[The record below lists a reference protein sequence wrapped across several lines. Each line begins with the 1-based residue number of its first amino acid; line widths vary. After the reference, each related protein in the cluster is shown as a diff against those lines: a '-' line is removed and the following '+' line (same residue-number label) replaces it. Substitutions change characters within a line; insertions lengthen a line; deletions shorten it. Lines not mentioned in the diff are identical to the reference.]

1 MSEHLHYF
9 PATALAPYQNKRS
22 NELHV
27 ADQIQIPN
35 PNLSLADNLISAKE
49 AGVKYVIV
57 GVPEDI
63 GPRANCGNGGAD
75 KAWENLL
82 PVLLNQQANDFFD
95 WQQCLI
101 LGAVN
106 LKDLQKQ
113 SYQATCSTHMLD
125 TLRALC
131 EQVDA
136 RVKSVLTPVFSAGFE
151 VIVIGGGHNN
161 AYPIIDALY
170 QAEQT
175 PVACANLDP
184 HADFRATE
192 GRHSG
197 NPFRYAYEANY
208 LDRYTVVGL
217 HEQKNNKDTIDGLKQ
232 AEFPFFSY
240 QQMFMN
246 NSKTFE
252 DVLYE
257 VREYVCESAGP
268 IGVELDL
275 DSIKKAAASA
285 YSVAGFS
292 LEQAV
297 RFVYRTAT
305 LRSTRYLHLCEGAP
319 ASHEHSEYKSHD
331 VGQILTQLIYSY
343 LKARKDKEPELPL

>member
-1 MSEHLHYF
+1 MSEHLKYF
-9 PATALAPYQNKRS
+9 PAKGLAPYQKKRA
-22 NELHV
+22 NEQHV
-27 ADQIQIPN
+27 ADAIRIPD
-35 PNLSLADNLISAKE
+35 PALSFSDNLDLAKE
-49 AGVKYVIV
+49 QGVKYVIV

-82 PVLLNQQANDFFD
+82 PVLLNQQSNDFFD
-95 WQQCLI
+95 WQQCLL
-101 LGAVN
+101 LGTVELN
-106 LKDLQKQ
+106 DLQQQ
-113 SYQATCSTHMLD
+113 SYQASCSTHLLD

-136 RVKSVLTPVFSAGFE
+136 RVTSVLTPVFSAGFE

-170 QAEQT
+170 HAT
-175 PVACANLDP
+175 NKPVACANLDP
-184 HADFRATE
+184 HADFRETE

-197 NPFRYAYEANY
+197 NPFRYAYKADY
-208 LDRYTVVGL
+208 LSHYTVVGL
-217 HEQKNNKDTIDGLKQ
+217 HEQKNNKATVDGLK
-232 AEFPFFSY
+232 AAGFPFYTY
-240 QQMFMN
+240 QHIFMN
-246 NSKTFE
+246 QTKTFE
-252 DVLYE
+252 DVLYD
-257 VREYVCESAGP
+257 VREYVSETSGP

-305 LRSTRYLHLCEGAP
+305 LRSTRYVHLCEGAP
-319 ASHEHSEYKSHD
+319 ATHEHSEYKSHD

-343 LKARKDKEPELPL
+343 LKARTDKEPELPL